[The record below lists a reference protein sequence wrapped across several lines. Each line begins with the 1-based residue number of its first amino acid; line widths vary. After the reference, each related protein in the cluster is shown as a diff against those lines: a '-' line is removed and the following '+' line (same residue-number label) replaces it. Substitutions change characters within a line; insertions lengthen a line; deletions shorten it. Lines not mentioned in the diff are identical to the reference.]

1 MGAFVPMNVMW
12 RGRRTQILPTLIGVA
27 AIAVSLH
34 GSIAQAAIQ
43 LPDQIGFS
51 TTDLER
57 ALSTS
62 ASSGA
67 GTSSGQSDSRQHS
80 DDDNQER
87 ELLGLQDANL
97 PSGGGSSGS
106 STNSSSSGGFSAN
119 AIGWLVNST
128 IAIRDDSPLG
138 RLAEDHGL
146 SLPDPPGTDLL
157 RPPRGRV

>member
-1 MGAFVPMNVMW
+1 MNVNW
-12 RGRRTQILPTLIGVA
+12 RGRRTQILPTLISVA

-57 ALSTS
+57 ALSNN

-67 GTSSGQSDSRQHS
+67 GATSGQSDSRRNRS

-106 STNSSSSGGFSAN
+106 STNSSSSGGSSAN
-119 AIGWLVNST
+119 AIDLLVNST

-138 RLAEDHGL
+138 RLAEYHGL

-157 RPPRGRV
+157 RPPRECAG